1 MFYCLFKNKKKKVF
15 DKYTPNAPNTFLPL
29 RPHFCIYFKSRYAR
43 DVTAVPKSQTLF
55 FFFRFCLLLHL
66 DELFTMNTYLCR
78 GHTRTH
84 THTHTSTF

>member
-55 FFFRFCLLLHL
+55 FFSAFAFFFIL
-66 DELFTMNTYLCR
+66 MNY
-78 GHTRTH
+78 
-84 THTHTSTF
+84 SQ